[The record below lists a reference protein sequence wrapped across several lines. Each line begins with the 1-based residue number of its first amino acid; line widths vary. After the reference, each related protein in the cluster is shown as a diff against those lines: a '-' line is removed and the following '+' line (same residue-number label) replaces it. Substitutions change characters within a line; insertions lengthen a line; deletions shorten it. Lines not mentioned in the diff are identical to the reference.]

1 MSTTLALPADVTI
14 GTEAITTGTNRAFV
28 FGSKVYTPE
37 DNKIT
42 LHASN
47 YIAVPTG
54 HAYILG
60 AVRETIYNRGVP
72 FVIPSEITFNAQLL
86 SCLDILECGGQQEAF
101 LRIKMAGILTP
112 KSTKADVCDA
122 VHLVKLQHN
131 TLVEIKKQL
140 ESDTYDKSDFS
151 DGAIAVIESYFSR
164 LGEEDAPMDKT
175 AILKLEVDCNWRIS
189 PIKKT
194 AQEDGSFVES
204 IQEGF
209 TQSSEFVG
217 LLKRQTTRGTVPVP
231 KKRQRELEEEDM
243 KTRLDEAEAEVA
255 KYRKVF
261 SHIGEV
267 PGTSGVLVV
276 TSMARATQTTIDGN
290 IAFVISD
297 EKA

>member
-1 MSTTLALPADVTI
+1 MSTALALPADVTI
-14 GTEAITTGTNRAFV
+14 GTETIPTGTNRAFV
-28 FGSKVYTPE
+28 FGSKVYTPD

-47 YIAVPTG
+47 YISVPTG

-72 FVIPSEITFNAQLL
+72 FLIPSEVTFNAQLL
-86 SCLDILECGGQQEAF
+86 SCLDILECMGQQEAF
-101 LRIKMAGILTP
+101 LRIKMAGMLTP

-140 ESDTYDKSDFS
+140 ENDTYDKSDFS

-164 LGEEDAPMDKT
+164 IGDDAPMEK
-175 AILKLEVDCNWRIS
+175 AEIAKLEVDCNWRVS

-231 KKRQRELEEEDM
+231 KKRQRELEEEDL
-243 KTRLDEAEAEVA
+243 KTRLEQAEEEIS

-276 TSMARATQTTIDGN
+276 TSMARATQTTIDGS
-290 IAFVISD
+290 IAFVISND
-297 EKA
+297 KA

>member
-1 MSTTLALPADVTI
+1 M
-14 GTEAITTGTNRAFV
+14 
-28 FGSKVYTPE
+28 
-37 DNKIT
+37 
-42 LHASN
+42 
-47 YIAVPTG
+47 
-54 HAYILG
+54 
-60 AVRETIYNRGVP
+60 
-72 FVIPSEITFNAQLL
+72 
-86 SCLDILECGGQQEAF
+86 GQQEAF
-101 LRIKMAGILTP
+101 LRIKMAGMLTP

-140 ESDTYDKSDFS
+140 ENDTYDKSDFS

-164 LGEEDAPMDKT
+164 IGDDAPMEK
-175 AILKLEVDCNWRIS
+175 AEIAKLEVDCNWRVS

-231 KKRQRELEEEDM
+231 KKRQRELEEEDL
-243 KTRLDEAEAEVA
+243 KTRLEQAEEEIS

-276 TSMARATQTTIDGN
+276 TSMARATQTTIDGS
-290 IAFVISD
+290 IAFVISND
-297 EKA
+297 KA